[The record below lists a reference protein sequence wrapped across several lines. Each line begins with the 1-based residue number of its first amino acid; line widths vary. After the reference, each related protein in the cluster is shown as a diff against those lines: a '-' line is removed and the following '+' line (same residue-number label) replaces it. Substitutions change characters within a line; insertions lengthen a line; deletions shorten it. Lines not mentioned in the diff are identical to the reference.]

1 MILAIITSST
11 NDEQVVVTAS
21 QLAKQMKSPLN
32 LLYVI
37 EVDRKYPIDMEVP
50 METEKGEKI
59 LSWVEEIAGK
69 HKVKSKGEILQA
81 RFAGS
86 AILSQAENI
95 NADIIVL
102 EHAKSF
108 SDNLYNNISEYVADN
123 ARCAVIMC
131 AGFNQ

>member
-59 LSWVEEIAGK
+59 LSWVEEIADK